1 MKKFLFLLFVLIS
14 FSIESQER
22 FNNQMLNGEWEIIY
36 DENNEGKKN
45 KYHSNNGFDNGLIEK
60 IYVPSVW
67 ERYKKDYEGVVYY
80 RRKFK
85 VPKSEE
91 NKKIHLN
98 FNASNYITEVY
109 VNDNS
114 IGFHEGGFSPFSFN
128 IEHVLDFENEN
139 TLIVKVMGPITIQDK
154 VIDGIG
160 QMETPQWRGSYTGGI
175 WQDIFL
181 SFTAQTHIEDI
192 FIIANYKNGN
202 VELKNKILNGLGD
215 GKYRYRYS
223 INNLNNL
230 AEKTTYEK
238 ELTIQNSN
246 LVVDFN
252 INHQIKNHKLWSPE
266 DPQIYELEIFLD
278 KVTENDQGTEYT
290 KLDHV
295 KEKFGFREFT
305 VENDRF
311 YLNGNP
317 IYLKAAF
324 FEGLYPVKLSYPDS
338 RDMMIKEILLAKE
351 AGFNMIRPWR
361 KPPPKEW
368 LHLADSI
375 GVLTVGSM
383 AIECMDMPIES
394 PYLPKRVENEITE
407 AILRDRNHPSIVQ
420 WELFNEIR
428 RPVLANMLVPMS
440 LKARELDPTRMIL
453 DESGGW
459 AYGANLYLP
468 FSNKAFKF
476 NDIHNYPGPNI
487 TNNKFDGF
495 LTIGNSKEKN
505 IELGLNAR
513 TPGRNVVPNISSYVS
528 EIGYG
533 SLPDLENNEA
543 LFKEKGNPITY
554 PYIYHIN
561 YNRDIKKALKE
572 TGLNKI
578 FKSATDF
585 YLKQQEIHGIANKR
599 MLEAIRSNPT
609 VIGYCVHALTAGD
622 WIIGAGLLDLWRNP
636 KGKAYDLT
644 KEANEDRIIVIRTDK
659 RNYFL
664 GETIKIEIKGIN
676 DKSVLNGNLS
686 VRIKSQKNK
695 KVLYENKT
703 KTQLEKGISL
713 IHDDTVDL
721 DVGNYIIESNFSSQ
735 KTKLFSTIEFSVYN
749 SKSKKTGKKIALA
762 NKDKRLEKFLIDK
775 GFDVIS
781 FNKKQ
786 KIDVPVIFSNEKAE
800 FINSSDGNVVKNEDN
815 QDNLLSPSGPSS
827 NSKNSQLESRITE
840 LNSFVQKGGNVIYLS
855 VPGKTRVRKGPNLTF
870 IDEGENYLPVKF
882 VKNIS
887 QGLWDGILHVNSNH
901 KIFKDLP
908 TNVNM
913 SGTYENIAP
922 TITLRGIDA
931 ENLVNTIAFDRIPD
945 GNIMKRNYIGSG
957 DVWSGSDLSI
967 VKHGDGKIILS
978 TLKLIQNIGYDPV
991 AEIVLMN
998 MINYL
1003 D

>member
-1 MKKFLFLLFVLIS
+1 MRKILFLLFVLIS
-14 FSIESQER
+14 FTIESQER

-45 KYHSNNGFDNGLIEK
+45 KFHSNDGFNKGSIEK

-80 RRKFK
+80 RTKFN
-85 VPKSEE
+85 VSKSRE

-98 FNASNYITEVY
+98 FNASNYITEIY

-128 IEHVLDFENEN
+128 IEHVVDFDNPN

-175 WQDIFL
+175 WQDVFL
-181 SFTAQTHIEDI
+181 SFTGQTHLEDV
-192 FIIANYKNGN
+192 FIIADYENGN
-202 VELKNKILNGLGD
+202 VELKNKIVNGLGD
-215 GKYRYRYS
+215 GKYRYSYS
-223 INNLNNL
+223 INNLNDKNKNTL
-230 AEKTTYEK
+230 KHK
-238 ELTIQNSN
+238 DIIIKNSN
-246 LVVDFN
+246 LVVDVN
-252 INHQIKNHKLWSPE
+252 LNHKVENHKLWSPE
-266 DPQIYELEIFLD
+266 DPQLYLLEVYLEKIIENEQGLSYE
-278 KVTENDQGTEYT
+278 Q
-290 KLDHV
+290 LDHV
-295 KEKFGFREFT
+295 SEKFGFREFT
-305 VENDRF
+305 VKNERF

-324 FEGLYPVKLSYPDS
+324 FEGLYPIKLSFPDS
-338 RDMMIKEILLAKE
+338 DDMMIKEILLAKK

-394 PYLPKRVENEITE
+394 PYLPQRVENEITE
-407 AILRDRNHPSIVQ
+407 AILRDRNHASIVQ

-428 RPVLANMLVPMS
+428 RPVLANMLKPMS

-495 LTIGNSKEKN
+495 LTIGNTKEKN

-513 TPGRNVVPNISSYVS
+513 TPGRNVVPDISSYVS

-533 SLPDLENNEA
+533 SLPDLENNEI
-543 LFKEKGNPITY
+543 LFRDKGNPITY

-572 TGLNKI
+572 TGLDKI

-585 YLKQQEIHGIANKR
+585 YLKQQEIHGVANKR

-659 RNYFL
+659 RNYYL
-664 GETIKIEIKGIN
+664 GESTKIEIKGIN
-676 DKSVLNGNLS
+676 DKIELNGDLS
-686 VRIKSQKNK
+686 VKIKSKKNN
-695 KVLYENKT
+695 KVLYENNIKT
-703 KTQLEKGISL
+703 KLKNGISLLHNSSVELEKG
-713 IHDDTVDL
+713 
-721 DVGNYIIESNFSSQ
+721 NYFIEANFNSQ
-735 KTKLFSTIEFSVYN
+735 KTKLSSTIEFSVYDL
-749 SKSKKTGKKIALA
+749 KSKQIIKKIALA
-762 NKDKRLEKFLIDK
+762 NKDNKLKKFLIDK
-775 GFDVIS
+775 GYEVVNFDQKLN
-781 FNKKQ
+781 FN
-786 KIDVPVIFSNEKAE
+786 IPVIFSNEKAE
-800 FINSSDGNVVKNEDN
+800 FINSSDGNIVKNENN
-815 QDNLLSPSGPSS
+815 QDNLLSPNGPSS
-827 NSKNSQLESRITE
+827 NSKNSKLESRIKD
-840 LNSFVQKGGNVIYLS
+840 LNSFVHRGGNVIYLS
-855 VPGKTRVRKGPNLTF
+855 VPGKIRVRKGPNLTF
-870 IDEGENYLPVKF
+870 IDEGESYLPVKF

-887 QGLWDGILHVNSNH
+887 QGLWDGILHINSNH
-901 KIFKDLP
+901 KIFKSLP
-908 TNVNM
+908 KNVNM

-922 TITLRGIDA
+922 TITMRGIEA
-931 ENLVNTIAFDRIPD
+931 ENLVNTIAFDRIPN

-967 VKHGDGKIILS
+967 VKHGEGEIILS
-978 TLKLIQNIGYDPV
+978 TLKLIENIGYDPV

-998 MINYL
+998 MINYT